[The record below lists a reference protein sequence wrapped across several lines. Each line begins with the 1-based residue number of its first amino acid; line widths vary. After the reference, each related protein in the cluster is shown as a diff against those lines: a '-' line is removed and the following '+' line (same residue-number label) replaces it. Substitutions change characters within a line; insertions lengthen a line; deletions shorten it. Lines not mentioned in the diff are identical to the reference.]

1 MSFFHLL
8 DIPNHNLKK
17 ISKNKKCTCQ
27 VGFWL
32 QEDKHTCVDVDECR
46 CMKDTTYLNKVTK
59 SSDICTNA
67 ARVSAHKSENCLKI
81 EKVLQIYSCFS
92 FYIDQ

>member
-1 MSFFHLL
+1 M
-8 DIPNHNLKK
+8 K
-17 ISKNKKCTCQ
+17 IQKNKKCTCQ
-27 VGFWL
+27 VGYWL

-81 EKVLQIYSCFS
+81 
-92 FYIDQ
+92 